1 MKILILI
8 PLIILVSLTAARAD
22 QPLNLTIDQKR
33 QLQQL
38 SPLQDGQV
46 TLQAGAGKP
55 LLVTFFASWCPPCT
69 AEFRELN
76 KLQAELGPDRIDI
89 LAINLYEGFF
99 PDPDGKRLKRFLN
112 RTEPQFAMVSAPEKE
127 EITKLFGPVERI
139 PTVFTFDGQGREI
152 YRFIHEEGAT
162 KRNSS
167 YEEMLAA
174 LSKPA
179 G

>member
-8 PLIILVSLTAARAD
+8 PLFILAGLTAVRAD
-22 QPLNLTIDQKR
+22 QPLNLTVDQKQ

-38 SPLQDGQV
+38 SPLLDGQA
-46 TLQAGAGKP
+46 TLQTESGKP

-89 LAINLYEGFF
+89 LAINLFEGFF
-99 PDPDGKRLKRFLN
+99 PDPGGKRLKRFLN
-112 RTEPQFAMVSAPEKE
+112 RTEPQFAMVSAPAKE
-127 EITKLFGPVERI
+127 ELTKLFGPVERI
-139 PTVFTFDGQGREI
+139 PTVYIFDSKGQEI